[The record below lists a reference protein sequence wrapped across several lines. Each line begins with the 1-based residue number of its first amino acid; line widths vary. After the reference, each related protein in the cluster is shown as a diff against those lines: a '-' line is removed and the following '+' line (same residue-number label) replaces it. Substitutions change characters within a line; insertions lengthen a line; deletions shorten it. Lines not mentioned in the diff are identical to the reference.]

1 MKVLHIFF
9 LNNKADPSADKKILL
24 FCFVFLSDAETL
36 LRLIRPVTT
45 LVSNPPYLFS
55 EDMASLEPEILRWLK
70 MQSVILILY
79 ILNLMFNIKKS
90 FIQLDS
96 QKLLLNAECTNL

>member
-1 MKVLHIFF
+1 MSWRVSESFACFF

-36 LRLIRPVTT
+36 LSLIRPVTT

-55 EDMASLEPEILRWLK
+55 EDMASLEPEILRWLN
-70 MQSVILILY
+70 SHFIY
-79 ILNLMFNIKKS
+79 IKPVYV
-90 FIQLDS
+90 
-96 QKLLLNAECTNL
+96 

>member
-1 MKVLHIFF
+1 
-9 LNNKADPSADKKILL
+9 
-24 FCFVFLSDAETL
+24 
-36 LRLIRPVTT
+36 
-45 LVSNPPYLFS
+45 
-55 EDMASLEPEILRWLK
+55 

>member
-1 MKVLHIFF
+1 M
-9 LNNKADPSADKKILL
+9 
-24 FCFVFLSDAETL
+24 FCFLSDAETL

-79 ILNLMFNIKKS
+79 ILNLSMFNIKKS